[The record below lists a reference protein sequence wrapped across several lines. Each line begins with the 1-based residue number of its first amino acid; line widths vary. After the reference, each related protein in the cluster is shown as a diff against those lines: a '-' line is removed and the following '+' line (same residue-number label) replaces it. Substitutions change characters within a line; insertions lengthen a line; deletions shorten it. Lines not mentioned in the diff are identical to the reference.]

1 MDLLQQSAQAW
12 KEITEY
18 RYLFTYGYK
27 KQLYPINLTFSLED
41 YPHLAGFQYMKDISL
56 PNYSSA
62 KIADRILEGK
72 ILFEKVQ
79 KATQYEKMIKPRL
92 EALVH
97 LKESLDNKFNLYS
110 YMPRMY
116 PFITGIKADYL
127 ISSHFSVDNFIF
139 IIKANAQGELKCDF
153 LCCSIFEKGDRDYE
167 TNQKARTLMKKE
179 RIHIPSNTTIR
190 YFTIVPLPLGG
201 GFFLLSPLFNF
212 ATAHARPTRRSMVSR
227 STEILIPPTGHASD
241 PHASHGSV
249 NDTTY
254 TTQSDFSGHVCRL
267 HSKEACG
274 ESPPLEP
281 ELLDCSTF
289 HRTDALQHTYHESF
303 SMHDHIFSSHFYLFR
318 ISHNHYSLFSHALHS
333 TALSLTQDSLDK
345 HTVSSAY

>member
-56 PNYSSA
+56 PNYSSS

-79 KATQYEKMIKPRL
+79 KAAQYEEMIKPRL

-153 LCCSIFEKGDRDYE
+153 LCCSIFEKGDRELNVKVGQFYLTINKKKPRIVRYYNSGLRSLLQVFLE
-167 TNQKARTLMKKE
+167 LLFAYRHYIICKSENQYTDKWEIEKKNILFFWNKKCE
-179 RIHIPSNTTIR
+179 CILKPMRFSRLVKCGRIHIENTNER
-190 YFTIVPLPLGG
+190 
-201 GFFLLSPLFNF
+201 LS
-212 ATAHARPTRRSMVSR
+212 R
-227 STEILIPPTGHASD
+227 
-241 PHASHGSV
+241 
-249 NDTTY
+249 
-254 TTQSDFSGHVCRL
+254 
-267 HSKEACG
+267 
-274 ESPPLEP
+274 
-281 ELLDCSTF
+281 
-289 HRTDALQHTYHESF
+289 
-303 SMHDHIFSSHFYLFR
+303 
-318 ISHNHYSLFSHALHS
+318 
-333 TALSLTQDSLDK
+333 
-345 HTVSSAY
+345 